1 MARSSVSFDGISG
14 EASGFGFSATN
25 GDRQAPRGR
34 YVCSIYL
41 GVVSV
46 ASILGVC
53 IVRQARGMRACESVV
68 IPSLI
73 TIPDN
78 PRFHLKDSA
87 LYQTLSP
94 GGYGIA
100 MSFGQERN
108 DALKASA
115 LVVLAFISACLC
127 TVTAAY
133 VVTFNS
139 SDVQEDFE
147 IKATLSNTCQDVTTP
162 RGRMFAVMLFVACIF
177 SSLSMYT
184 LCIYTR
190 WFPWLEAAVLENKV
204 FESRAESNWRIVWA
218 IVPNIG
224 LMYTALLPS
233 LSNNEHTN
241 IALSLVHNIAA
252 PLAVAFACIME
263 TVQLAW
269 GENAIRYFFCGEEM
283 ASLIGPLHWS
293 QRGRV
298 VILFYVWSAC
308 LLFLSIQV
316 YLGVGSVLGV
326 RIKTSYSPA
335 LVSFYSEITALMLIF
350 LLPAFQGLVVN
361 DILQMSVIKWAS
373 DAEAFITHMNN
384 GTVNP

>member
-53 IVRQARGMRACESVV
+53 IVRQARGVRACENAV
-68 IPSLI
+68 PPLI
-73 TIPDN
+73 IPDN
-78 PRFHLKDSA
+78 PRFHLKDSEV
-87 LYQTLSP
+87 YQTLSP

-184 LCIYTR
+184 LCIYSR
-190 WFPWLEAAVLENKV
+190 WFPWLEAAALRDNV
-204 FESRAESNWRIVWA
+204 FQSRVESNWRIVWA

-269 GENAIRYFFCGEEM
+269 GENAIGYFFCGEED

-335 LVSFYSEITALMLIF
+335 LVSFYSEITTLILIF
-350 LLPAFQGLVVN
+350 LLPAIQGAFVN
-361 DILQMSVIKWAS
+361 SIFDISVIQQAS
-373 DAEAFITHMNN
+373 ESVAYITA
-384 GTVNP
+384 VNHNS